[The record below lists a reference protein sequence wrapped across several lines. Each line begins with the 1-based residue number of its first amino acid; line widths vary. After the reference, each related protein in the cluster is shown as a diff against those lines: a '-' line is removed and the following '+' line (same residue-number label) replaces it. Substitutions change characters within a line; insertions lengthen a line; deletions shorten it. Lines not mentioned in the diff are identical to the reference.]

1 MKRSRKSEDVNAE
14 VNGSH
19 VQAWTKKVGQAVAKH
34 RDELGWSQDAL
45 AAAAGVTRTT
55 VIGLENGNRSV
66 GLDAILRCLLAMNVD
81 IWKLFG
87 GPAKQAPQIPIDQS
101 IVLDQL
107 KELIA
112 LKASTDPK
120 KKRAADWISGNI
132 ETFHE
137 LYVRKR

>member
-1 MKRSRKSEDVNAE
+1 MKRSRKSENVDAE
-14 VNGSH
+14 VNVSH

-34 RDELGWSQDAL
+34 RDDLGWSQDAL

-55 VIGLENGNRSV
+55 VIGLENGSRSV
-66 GLDAILRCLLAMNVD
+66 GLDVILRCLLAMNLD

-87 GPAKQAPQIPIDQS
+87 GSVKHAPQLPVDQAV
-101 IVLDQL
+101 VLDQL
-107 KELIA
+107 KELIE

-137 LYVRKR
+137 LYIRKR